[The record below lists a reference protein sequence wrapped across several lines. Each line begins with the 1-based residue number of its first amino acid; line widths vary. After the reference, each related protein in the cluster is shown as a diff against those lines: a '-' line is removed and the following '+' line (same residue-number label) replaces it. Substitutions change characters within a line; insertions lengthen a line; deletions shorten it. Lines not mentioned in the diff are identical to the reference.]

1 MNINELVN
9 QIVTRRNLAQGTVGG
24 SKSIDDLL
32 QAADI
37 ATFLSS
43 SPADATRAVGPD
55 NVRPENIGTMDK
67 DTLTRILTSDQ
78 EPVMEP
84 QQPDNVGTMTPEMLD
99 MILKEMST
107 RPR

>member
-1 MNINELVN
+1 
-9 QIVTRRNLAQGTVGG
+9 
-24 SKSIDDLL
+24 
-32 QAADI
+32 
-37 ATFLSS
+37 
-43 SPADATRAVGPD
+43 
-55 NVRPENIGTMDK
+55 MDK

-84 QQPDNVGTMTPEMLD
+84 QKPDNVGTMTPEMLD